1 MPVYNSEIAKKFQ
14 KIADLLEIKG
24 DNPFRIR
31 AYRRGARKISSLS
44 QNLEDMIKAGEDLTK
59 LSAIGEDL
67 SNKIKEFI
75 NTGKILKLKTLEKEI
90 PAELVTLLDVE
101 GLGPKRV
108 KILYRKLKIDSITD
122 LKKAIKKE
130 QIRNLE
136 GFGKK
141 TEKNIAEALKEF
153 KTKKRILLSSAEEI
167 IQPLIQYLQKDSNI
181 QQLEVTGSYRRKKE
195 TIGDFDLLASGIKG
209 KEIIDRFVNY
219 ENTEKIVSQGETRS
233 TIKLKNNIQVDLRV
247 VPKESYGAAL
257 LYFTGSRE
265 HNITLRNLAIKKGFK
280 LNEYGLFDKKTKEK
294 IAGETEK
301 EIYKKLDLDFI
312 PPELRE
318 DRGEIYTAQQK
329 ELPKLLKLR
338 DIKGDLHIH
347 TINSD
352 GDNSIEE
359 MVQEAIKLKRRY
371 IAITD
376 HSGLI
381 PITNGLK
388 KRDVDEYIEK
398 IKRVDQQYK
407 EIKVF
412 TGCEVDIKKDGS
424 LFFKDKILKKF
435 DIVICAI
442 HSHFNLDFREQT
454 ERIIKAISSPY
465 IQILAHPTGRRIN
478 HRKGYQIDMEKIM
491 KTAKEKGC
499 LLEINSQPSRLDL
512 DDRFIEM
519 AKDLEVKM
527 IINTDAHNIKS
538 LKNIKYGTNQARRG
552 WLEKKNIINTLN
564 LKEFKKLLK
573 IK

>member
-108 KILYRKLKIDSITD
+108 KILYRKLKIDSIAD

-195 TIGDFDLLASGIKG
+195 TIGDFDLLVSGVKG

-219 ENTEKIVSQGETRS
+219 ENTEKIISQGETRS

-329 ELPKLLKLR
+329 ELPKLLELS

>member
-454 ERIIKAISSPY
+454 ERIIKAISNPY
-465 IQILAHPTGRRIN
+465 TQILAHPTGRRIN

-491 KTAKEKGC
+491 KTAKEKRC

-527 IINTDAHNIKS
+527 IINTDAHNVKS